1 MSWHGWN
8 WEIGDKCIQGMGHSV
23 PSGPLLLGGPSDHTK
38 CFISPPPPPAVYSW
52 ALRLQISVAWPAC
65 RYGLLS
71 QLLYLFVVCCRLWRA
86 LSVLRVNAARLD
98 AHGEAWS
105 WFCTEWRVFGLAVA
119 GTKLG
124 SGSANICLAA
134 SFGMYCL
141 CVSSFLEENLFNKY
155 SKYWSIFKIFACTH

>member
-86 LSVLRVNAARLD
+86 LSVLRVNAASRRTRRGVKLVLHRMTCLWFGSSRNKIGLRIRKHLSCCKLWD
-98 AHGEAWS
+98 VLSVCVFLLRGE
-105 WFCTEWRVFGLAVA
+105 FV
-119 GTKLG
+119 
-124 SGSANICLAA
+124 
-134 SFGMYCL
+134 
-141 CVSSFLEENLFNKY
+141 
-155 SKYWSIFKIFACTH
+155 